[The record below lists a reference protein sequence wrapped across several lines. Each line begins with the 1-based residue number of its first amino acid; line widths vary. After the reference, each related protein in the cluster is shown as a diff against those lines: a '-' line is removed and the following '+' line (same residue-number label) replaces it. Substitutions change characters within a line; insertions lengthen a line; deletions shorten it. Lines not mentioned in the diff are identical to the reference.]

1 MSRFRT
7 LCCFLFLTIGMS
19 GAGVFASTADALM
32 PNPSHIERRPVL
44 GWSSWSA
51 LRFGANAATDKA
63 EARAL
68 VRSGLKA
75 EGFDYI
81 NEDDGWYQCPKVSYT
96 GAHRNYGP
104 TVDRWGRWVTSQ
116 KNTANTGAF
125 PNHGA
130 VNGIK
135 AVADYVHSRGL
146 KFGIYLTPGISG
158 NALSENT
165 PVEANAH
172 GHLLGK

>member
-7 LCCFLFLTIGMS
+7 LCCFLFLTISMS
-19 GAGVFASTADALM
+19 GAGVFASTADALT

-51 LRFGANAATDKA
+51 FRFGADAATDKA

-81 NEDDGWYQCPKVSYT
+81 NQ
-96 GAHRNYGP
+96 
-104 TVDRWGRWVTSQ
+104 
-116 KNTANTGAF
+116 
-125 PNHGA
+125 
-130 VNGIK
+130 
-135 AVADYVHSRGL
+135 
-146 KFGIYLTPGISG
+146 
-158 NALSENT
+158 
-165 PVEANAH
+165 
-172 GHLLGK
+172 